1 MEKIVSVEI
10 NKANALI
17 TLGSMYRSAA
27 DAIKEYVSNALDEWA
42 MARSRGAPAQQCR
55 VAFTL
60 EKKAITIDY
69 NAPGMDAD
77 SFETALRHVVDSTKR
92 HSTIPQIGRL
102 GIGLWAFNQVGTQAT
117 FISKR
122 SPDSPTIKVVLSRD
136 SAEARFLTLDPSE
149 DLSAPGMTITITGL
163 FQDPTRRY
171 GPLSQARLKHVL
183 ADRFDTYLRTDQLKI
198 TIKSGSSETEVTP
211 VQLDLPEIGARFQ
224 ESQVEGEPDKS
235 FTTRFWFDPSG
246 QGRVSMRHT
255 GVVVVEDIRE
265 LFDFELS
272 GSILI
277 SGLIKGYVDADFL
290 SPLPARGQFLEDD
303 NLAMLLDA
311 LKAIGEELDS
321 EITGFR
327 NEAEAERLQA
337 LFRRATRVAREIFS
351 QDEFM
356 DLELID
362 GLRRISRANGDS
374 HVANGSESNGH
385 ETNSHET
392 NGHRENGANGRSAG
406 RTRRPII
413 RRSDFGGDV
422 RHRSRLND
430 GAIEININNPDFLA
444 LSRVPRSH
452 QVAYVAMLLGKEII
466 AYNDSS
472 RASDEALEKMAA
484 YGTRV
489 LSNVLR

>member
-1 MEKIVSVEI
+1 LEKIVDIEI

-42 MARSRGAPAQQCR
+42 MARSEGRGEDQCQ
-55 VAFTL
+55 VTFTL
-60 EKKAITIDY
+60 DKKSITIDY
-69 NAPGMDAD
+69 NAPGMDEEG
-77 SFETALRHVVDSTKR
+77 FERALKRVVDSAKR
-92 HSTIPQIGRL
+92 DSDIPQIGRL
-102 GIGLWAFNQVGTQAT
+102 GIGLWAFNQVGTKAT
-117 FISKR
+117 FLSKR
-122 SPDSPTIKVVLSRD
+122 SAQSPTLKVILSRE
-136 SAEARFLTLDPSE
+136 SAEAQIVTPDKGEER
-149 DLSAPGMTITITGL
+149 AKPGMTIEITGL

-183 ADRFDTYLRTDQLKI
+183 ADRFDVYLRTGQLAI
-198 TIKSGSSETEVTP
+198 AIKTSKGKSEVTP
-211 VQLDLPEIGARFQ
+211 VQLDLPEIGKEFQ
-224 ESQVEGEPDKS
+224 EMLLPGSPCKL
-235 FTTRFWFDPSG
+235 FRTRFWFDPSG
-246 QGRVSMRHT
+246 QGRVAIRHT
-255 GVVVVEDIRE
+255 GVVIVEDARE
-265 LFDFELS
+265 LFEHEMAD
-272 GSILI
+272 SILI
-277 SGLIKGYVDADFL
+277 SGLIKGFVDAEFL
-290 SPLPARGQFLEDD
+290 SPLPARAQFFEDED
-303 NLAMLLDA
+303 LAKLLAA
-311 LKAIGEELDS
+311 LKDIGGELEKEIASFRDES
-321 EITGFR
+321 EM
-327 NEAEAERLQA
+327 ERVQA

-351 QDEFM
+351 QEEFL

-362 GLRRISRANGDS
+362 GLRRVNRANGETQEKNGES
-374 HVANGSESNGH
+374 SKTPTANGH
-385 ETNSHET
+385 KT
-392 NGHRENGANGRSAG
+392 NGQITNDSNVNGRG
-406 RTRRPII
+406 RAARAII

>member
-1 MEKIVSVEI
+1 MEKIVDVEL

-42 MARSRGAPAQQCR
+42 MARSRGAPDQQCQVTFNLAR
-55 VAFTL
+55 
-60 EKKAITIDY
+60 KAITIDY
-69 NAPGMDAD
+69 NAPGMDAN
-77 SFETALRHVVDSTKR
+77 SFETALRHVVDSAKR
-92 HSTIPQIGRL
+92 DSSVPQIGRL
-102 GIGLWAFNQVGTQAT
+102 GIGLWAFNQVGTRAT
-117 FISKR
+117 FLSKP
-122 SPDSPTIKVVLSRD
+122 SPDSPTLKVILSRD
-136 SAEARFLTLDPSE
+136 SAEARFFSPDSSE
-149 DLSAPGMTITITGL
+149 ERSVPGMTIRITGL

-183 ADRFDTYLRTDQLKI
+183 ADRFDTYLRTGQLKI
-198 TIKSGSSETEVTP
+198 TVKSGNNETEVTP
-211 VQLDLPEIGARFQ
+211 VQLDLPEIGAKFQ
-224 ESQVEGEPDKS
+224 EPHIPGEPDKT

-255 GVVVVEDIRE
+255 GVVVIEDIRE

-303 NLAMLLDA
+303 TLAKLLNS
-311 LKAIGEELDS
+311 LKTIGEELEA

-327 NEAEAERLQA
+327 DEAENERLQA
-337 LFRRATRVAREIFS
+337 LFRRATKVAREILS

-362 GLRRISRANGDS
+362 GLRRISRTNGDS
-374 HVANGSESNGH
+374 PVSIGATTNGN
-385 ETNSHET
+385 ET
-392 NGHRENGANGRSAG
+392 NGHRQNGANGQRSSAA
-406 RTRRPII
+406 RRPVI

-430 GAIEININNPDFLA
+430 GAIEINISNPDFLA

>member
-1 MEKIVSVEI
+1 MEKIVDVEL

-42 MARSRGAPAQQCR
+42 MARSRGAAIQQCQ
-55 VAFTL
+55 VTFTL
-60 EKKAITIDY
+60 EKKAITIGY

-77 SFETALRHVVDSTKR
+77 SFETALRHVVDSAKR
-92 HSTIPQIGRL
+92 DSAVPQIGRL

-117 FISKR
+117 FLSKR
-122 SPDSPTIKVVLSRD
+122 SPDSPTLKVILSRE
-136 SAEARFLTLDPSE
+136 SAEARFLTPNPSE
-149 DLSAPGMTITITGL
+149 ERSAPGMTICITGL

-198 TIKSGSSETEVTP
+198 SIKSGSSETEVVP

-224 ESQVEGEPDKS
+224 KS
-235 FTTRFWFDPSG
+235 HIPSDPAKTFTTRFWFDPSG

-290 SPLPARGQFLEDD
+290 SPLPARGQFLEDY
-303 NLAMLLDA
+303 NLAKLLDA
-311 LKAIGEELDS
+311 LKTTGEELDS

-327 NEAEAERLQA
+327 DEAENERLQA
-337 LFRRATRVAREIFS
+337 LFRRATKVAREILS

-362 GLRRISRANGDS
+362 GLRRVSRANGDAQ
-374 HVANGSESNGH
+374 VANGAKTNRH
-385 ETNSHET
+385 EVNRHET
-392 NGHRENGANGRSAG
+392 NGHRRIGGNGHHIRP
-406 RTRRPII
+406 TRRPVI

-430 GAIEININNPDFLA
+430 GAIEININSPDFLA

-472 RASDEALEKMAA
+472 RASEEALDKMAA

>member
-1 MEKIVSVEI
+1 MEKIVGVEL

-42 MARSRGAPAQQCR
+42 MARSRGATEQQCQ
-55 VAFTL
+55 VTFTL
-60 EKKAITIDY
+60 EKKTITIEY

-77 SFETALRHVVDSTKR
+77 SFETALRHVVDSAKR
-92 HSTIPQIGRL
+92 DSAVPQIGRL
-102 GIGLWAFNQVGTQAT
+102 GIGLWAFNQVGTRAT
-117 FISKR
+117 FLSKR
-122 SPDSPTIKVVLSRD
+122 STDSPTIKVVLSRD
-136 SAEARFLTLDPSE
+136 SAEARFLPPNPSE
-149 DLSAPGMTITITGL
+149 ELDAPGMTIAITGL
-163 FQDPTRRY
+163 FQDPTKRY
-171 GPLSQARLKHVL
+171 GPLSQARLKHVF

-198 TIKSGSSETEVTP
+198 TIKSGGSETEVAP
-211 VQLDLPEIGARFQ
+211 VQLDLPEIGSRFQ
-224 ESQVEGEPDKS
+224 ECQVEGEPDKS
-235 FTTRFWFDPSG
+235 FSTRFWFDPSG

-255 GVVVVEDIRE
+255 GVVVVEDMRE

-277 SGLIKGYVDADFL
+277 SGLVKGYVNADFL
-290 SPLPARGQFLEDD
+290 SPLPARGQFLEDG
-303 NLAMLLDA
+303 NLAKLLDA
-311 LKAIGEELDS
+311 LKAIGEELDT
-321 EITGFR
+321 EVTGFR
-327 NEAEAERLQA
+327 DEAETERLQA

-362 GLRRISRANGDS
+362 GLRRISRANGDTQS
-374 HVANGSESNGH
+374 ANGAEANGH
-385 ETNSHET
+385 QANGHDT
-392 NGHRENGANGRSAG
+392 NGHRQNGTNGRYTSG
-406 RTRRPII
+406 SRRPII

-430 GAIEININNPDFLA
+430 GAIEINTNSPDFLA

-472 RASDEALEKMAA
+472 RASEEALDKMAA

>member
-1 MEKIVSVEI
+1 MEKIVDVEI

-42 MARSRGAPAQQCR
+42 MARSRGAPFQQCE

-77 SFETALRHVVDSTKR
+77 AFETALRHVVDSTKR
-92 HSTIPQIGRL
+92 DSPVPQIGRL
-102 GIGLWAFNQVGTQAT
+102 GIGLWAFNQVGTRAI
-117 FISKR
+117 FLSKR
-122 SPDSPTIKVVLSRD
+122 SPDSPTLKVVLSRD
-136 SAEARFLTLDPSE
+136 SAEARFSSPDPSE
-149 DLSAPGMTITITGL
+149 ERSAPGMTIRITGL

-183 ADRFDTYLRTDQLKI
+183 ADRFDTYLRTGQLTI
-198 TIKSGSSETEVTP
+198 TIKSGSNQTEVTP
-211 VQLDLPEIGARFQ
+211 IQLDLPEIGARFR
-224 ESQVEGEPDKS
+224 ESQIPGNPDKT

-255 GVVVVEDIRE
+255 GVVVIEDIRE

-290 SPLPARGQFLEDD
+290 SPLPARGQFLEDH
-303 NLAMLLDA
+303 NLASILNT
-311 LKAIGEELDS
+311 LKSIGEELDA

-327 NEAEAERLQA
+327 DEAENERLQA
-337 LFRRATRVAREIFS
+337 LFRRATKVAREILS
-351 QDEFM
+351 QEEFM
-356 DLELID
+356 DLELIN

-374 HVANGSESNGH
+374 QIPNEANISG
-385 ETNSHET
+385 HET
-392 NGHRENGANGRSAG
+392 NGHSQNGATSRGSRSA
-406 RTRRPII
+406 RPPVI

-466 AYNDSS
+466 AYNDST

>member
-1 MEKIVSVEI
+1 MEKIVGVEI

-17 TLGSMYRSAA
+17 TLGSMYRSSA

-42 MARSRGAPAQQCR
+42 MARSRGAPCQQCQ

-60 EKKAITIDY
+60 AKKAITIDY

-77 SFETALRHVVDSTKR
+77 AFETALRHVVDSSKR
-92 HSTIPQIGRL
+92 DSLVPQIGRL

-117 FISKR
+117 FLSKR
-122 SPDSPTIKVVLSRD
+122 SPDSPTLKVVLSRE
-136 SAEARFLTLDPSE
+136 SAEARFLSPDPSE
-149 DLSAPGMTITITGL
+149 ERSAPGMTINITGL

-171 GPLSQARLKHVL
+171 GPLSRARLKHVL
-183 ADRFDTYLRTDQLKI
+183 ADRFDAYLRAGQLKI
-198 TIKSGSSETEVTP
+198 TIKSGPEETTVTP
-211 VQLDLPEIGARFQ
+211 IQLDLPEIGVKFQ
-224 ESQVEGEPDKS
+224 EAHIPGSPDKT

-277 SGLIKGYVDADFL
+277 SGLAKGYVDADFL
-290 SPLPARGQFLEDD
+290 SPLPARGQFLEDH
-303 NLAMLLDA
+303 NLASLLDV
-311 LKAIGEELDS
+311 LKSFGEELDT
-321 EITGFR
+321 EVTGFR
-327 NEAEAERLQA
+327 DEAENERLQA
-337 LFRRATRVAREIFS
+337 LFRRATKVAREILS

-356 DLELID
+356 DLELIN

-374 HVANGSESNGH
+374 HIANDAKANGH
-385 ETNSHET
+385 EANGNIRNGAASR
-392 NGHRENGANGRSAG
+392 GHRSL
-406 RTRRPII
+406 RRPVI

-466 AYNDSS
+466 AYNDST